1 MFAFVENV
9 RYRLVRAA
17 GEIRS
22 FLKHTEILGVR
33 YAVGTVLHQDE
44 VSDERQ
50 DPGSAN
56 VEIRDLARTTCVNEI
71 NAAAMSTNGRCGHRR
86 PVDDFPGIGG
96 AH

>member
-22 FLKHTEILGVR
+22 FLKHAEILGVR
-33 YAVGTVLHQDE
+33 YALGAVLHQDE
-44 VSDERQ
+44 ISSECQ
-50 DPGSAN
+50 DLGSAK

-71 NAAAMSTNGRCGHRR
+71 NAAAISTNGRCGHRR

-96 AH
+96 AY